1 MDEQEK
7 RKKRCC
13 FTGHRPE
20 KLGVPS
26 QVVKAG
32 LERAIDEAIRDGYR
46 TFISGMC
53 RGTDIWAAQS
63 VLDRKKTLS
72 DLRLILAIPYP
83 HCESEWGAEWQYQY
97 RQVLSQAD
105 LVRYIQPLFSRSCF
119 QQRNMWMVLHSARV
133 IAVYNGSAGGTRNTI
148 EFALRK
154 NVDVRSV
161 LNMMDKS
168 HENCGDM
175 YEET

>member
-20 KLGVPS
+20 KMSVPS

-32 LERAIDEAIRDGYR
+32 LARAIDEAIRDGYR
-46 TFISGMC
+46 TFISGMS
-53 RGTDIWAAQS
+53 RGTDIWAAQI
-63 VLDRKKTLS
+63 VLDRKRTLP
-72 DLRLILAIPYP
+72 DIHLILAIPYP
-83 HCESEWGAEWQYQY
+83 YFESGWGTEWQYQY

-105 LVRYIQPLFSRSCF
+105 LVRYIQPSFSRSCF
-119 QQRNMWMVLHSARV
+119 QQRNMWMVLHASRV

-161 LNMMDKS
+161 LNMTDES
-168 HENCGDM
+168 RDNCGDL
-175 YEET
+175 YE

>member
-46 TFISGMC
+46 TFISGMS
-53 RGTDIWAAQS
+53 RGTDIWAAQI
-63 VLDRKKTLS
+63 VLDRKRTLPDIHLIINIAKKQGDYSLKRACCVLRCVTITRSAEITIDRISSDFIWISEPFTNTLS
-72 DLRLILAIPYP
+72 PGCRFSAAHFAALF
-83 HCESEWGAEWQYQY
+83 
-97 RQVLSQAD
+97 QVYTTKLS
-105 LVRYIQPLFSRSCF
+105 
-119 QQRNMWMVLHSARV
+119 MV
-133 IAVYNGSAGGTRNTI
+133 I
-148 EFALRK
+148 
-154 NVDVRSV
+154 
-161 LNMMDKS
+161 
-168 HENCGDM
+168 
-175 YEET
+175 

>member
-20 KLGVPS
+20 KMGVSP
-26 QVVKAG
+26 QVVKDR
-32 LERAIDEAIRDGYR
+32 LERAVDEAIRDGYR

-53 RGTDIWAAQS
+53 RGTDIWAAQI
-63 VLDRKKTLS
+63 VLDRKRKLP

-83 HCESEWGAEWQYQY
+83 NCESGWGTEWQSQY
-97 RQVLSQAD
+97 RKLLSQAD
-105 LVRYIQPLFSRSCF
+105 LVRYIQPSFSRSCF
-119 QQRNMWMVLHSARV
+119 QKRNMWMVSHASRV

-148 EFALRK
+148 EFARKK
-154 NVDVRSV
+154 NVDVRSI
-161 LNMMDKS
+161 LNIVDES
-168 HENCGDM
+168 RENCGDM